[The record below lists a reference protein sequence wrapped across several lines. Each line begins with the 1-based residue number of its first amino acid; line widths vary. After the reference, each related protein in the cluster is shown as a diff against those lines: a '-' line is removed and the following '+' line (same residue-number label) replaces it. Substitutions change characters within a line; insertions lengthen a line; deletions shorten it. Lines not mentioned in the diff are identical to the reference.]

1 LYLPTTSWKACC
13 TVHQLFQVVEPNLRE
28 KLFDFS
34 VKINLYHFNIY
45 PSKLNVDGRLTSFAT
60 LKLCNFATQQPMN
73 LTSNKLWQDRIYLLL
88 AGIFVASLISSNLIF
103 QKFFFWTPLEFLAH
117 PEAVGV
123 IAWLSSFTFELSV
136 GILPYPITF
145 LVTDLISEI
154 YGREKANRVVLVG
167 FISSIFIM
175 GVVMVGDMASAT
187 QWSPVDDNTFS
198 RVFGLFG
205 PAVFASMTAYITAQF
220 IDIRI
225 FHFWKRKTKNRHL
238 WLRNNGSTIFSQL
251 IDTLSVLLL
260 LCTFGVIEWVRFYP
274 LLINGFLF
282 KVLVALI
289 DTPFFYLF
297 SNLLRKL
304 FNLKLGEEVEM

>member
-1 LYLPTTSWKACC
+1 MKS
-13 TVHQLFQVVEPNLRE
+13 
-28 KLFDFS
+28 D
-34 VKINLYHFNIY
+34 
-45 PSKLNVDGRLTSFAT
+45 
-60 LKLCNFATQQPMN
+60 
-73 LTSNKLWQDRIYLLL
+73 SNKLWQDRIYLLL
-88 AGIFVASLISSNLIF
+88 GGIFIASLISSNLIF
-103 QKFFFWTPLEFLAH
+103 QKFFFWTPFAFLAN
-117 PEAVGV
+117 PDSGNWVG
-123 IAWLSSFTFELSV
+123 WFSEYTFELSV

-145 LVTDLISEI
+145 LVTDIISEI
-154 YGREKANRVVLVG
+154 YGREKANRVVMVG

-175 GVVMVGDMASAT
+175 GVVMVGDMVSAT
-187 QWSPVDDNTFS
+187 QWSPVDGSVFH

-225 FHFWKRKTKNRHL
+225 FHFWKRKTNNRHL

-251 IDTLSVLLL
+251 IDTLSVLFL
-260 LCTFGVIEWVRFYP
+260 LCSFGVIDWVRFYP

-297 SNLLRKL
+297 SHLSRL
-304 FNLKLGEEVEM
+304 FFGLKLGEEVEL

>member
-1 LYLPTTSWKACC
+1 
-13 TVHQLFQVVEPNLRE
+13 
-28 KLFDFS
+28 
-34 VKINLYHFNIY
+34 
-45 PSKLNVDGRLTSFAT
+45 
-60 LKLCNFATQQPMN
+60 MN
-73 LTSNKLWQDRIYLLL
+73 SDSNKLWQDRLYLIL

-103 QKFFFWTPLEFLAH
+103 QKFFFWTPFAFLASSDSGNW
-117 PEAVGV
+117 VS
-123 IAWLSSFTFELSV
+123 WLSEYTFELSV

-145 LVTDLISEI
+145 LVTDIISEI
-154 YGREKANRVVLVG
+154 YGREKANRVVIVG

-175 GVVMVGDMASAT
+175 GVVMVGDMVSAT
-187 QWSPVDDNTFS
+187 QWSPVDDSVFH

-225 FHFWKRKTKNRHL
+225 FHFWKRKTNNRHL

-251 IDTLSVLLL
+251 IDTLSVLFL
-260 LCTFGVIEWVRFYP
+260 LCSFGVIDWVRFYP
-274 LLINGFLF
+274 LLLNGFLF

-297 SNLLRKL
+297 SHLLRN
-304 FNLKLGEEVEM
+304 FFGLKLGEELEI